1 MRTGDT
7 TFITI
12 AFDEPLG
19 ELDLVCG
26 LYDTDDNCVYLAKL
40 SEGTI
45 NNIGNKV
52 YQIIIPWFLTKEWEG
67 KYYGDLMVKNPNDT
81 SYVNIGETSF
91 KVNFKKAPIA
101 KNITA

>member
-1 MRTGDT
+1 MRAGDT

-40 SEGTI
+40 SEHTI
-45 NNIGNKV
+45 NTLGTM
-52 YQIIIPWFLTKEWEG
+52 FTK
-67 KYYGDLMVKNPNDT
+67 
-81 SYVNIGETSF
+81 
-91 KVNFKKAPIA
+91 
-101 KNITA
+101 